1 MGLALLSNVFLSLKL
16 SPLGSLESIFK
27 LLCSF
32 IVIVL
37 AAHRLRVGEIW
48 VRGSRKYISPPAKS
62 TRSLWTGSPDDRFM
76 RPARAGGGGGGVPWV
91 QPPPEVAKDTS
102 ADSAKMGFQPPS
114 QQHWEE
120 LLNPAPLFSP
130 GKGLSQGHR
139 VTRSRAGAK
148 TQVSRLLPPKCGD
161 YLDRGRW
168 LGVLLISAKLLL
180 YL

>member
-76 RPARAGGGGGGVPWV
+76 RPARAGGGGGGGSLGPAPSRGGQRHISRLSEDGIPASQSAALGRTTQSSPVV
-91 QPPPEVAKDTS
+91 QP
-102 ADSAKMGFQPPS
+102 
-114 QQHWEE
+114 WE
-120 LLNPAPLFSP
+120 
-130 GKGLSQGHR
+130 G
-139 VTRSRAGAK
+139 T
-148 TQVSRLLPPKCGD
+148 
-161 YLDRGRW
+161 
-168 LGVLLISAKLLL
+168 
-180 YL
+180 